1 MSFYKKVPGVYNDFP
16 QSRRSYILTGKN
28 DILME
33 GWGMCIWY
41 SLLLLGKYHFRCC
54 FSFVGFRSFH
64 RKRHRHNHEGLWCYF
79 RGYNWFAKL
88 LKMLYFPNWY
98 GDSYHMVFFYI
109 LCKNTISNTSPWT
122 CVGKN
127 VPWTSILCILVTFT
141 HVQIEG
147 TRIWTFFVLKKML
160 DRSALRT
167 LNM

>member
-1 MSFYKKVPGVYNDFP
+1 MCTTIFHKVDAVTFWQVKMIFWWKAEVCAFGIVY
-16 QSRRSYILTGKN
+16 SY
-28 DILME
+28 
-33 GWGMCIWY
+33 WGNTTFVVAF
-41 SLLLLGKYHFRCC
+41 L
-54 FSFVGFRSFH
+54 FVGFRSFH
-64 RKRHRHNHEGLWCYF
+64 RKRHRHNYEGLWCYF

-88 LKMLYFPNWY
+88 FKMLYFPNWY